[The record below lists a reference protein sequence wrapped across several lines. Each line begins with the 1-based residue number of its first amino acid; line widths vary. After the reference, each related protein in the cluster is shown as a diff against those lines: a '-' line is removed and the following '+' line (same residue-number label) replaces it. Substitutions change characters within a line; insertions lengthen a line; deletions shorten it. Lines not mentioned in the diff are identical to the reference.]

1 MSTYAESVA
10 AWLQPV
16 PWQLVA
22 TLEFPWNAR
31 PETADRKFTELID
44 SVERGMRT
52 RICYARALESR
63 AKSGERVPLHIHAA
77 LASAK
82 PIPHQLVS
90 GIWNSQVGRTNSSN
104 SDLAFIEPYNPSQ
117 CGIQYLL
124 KQIDDPDCEWDFRN
138 VHLFNPNVKLDSK
151 LDHASLRSARRWQ
164 QQVSLASA

>member
-1 MSTYAESVA
+1 VSTYAESVA

-31 PETADRKFTELID
+31 PETADRQFTELID

-82 PIPHQLVS
+82 HISPRLVS
-90 GIWNSQVGRTNSSN
+90 ETWNRKVGRTNASN
-104 SDLAFIEPYNPSQ
+104 GDLALVEPFDPSQ
-117 CGIQYLL
+117 GGIAYVL
-124 KQIDDPDCEWDFRN
+124 KQIDDPDCEWGVRN
-138 VHLFNPNVKLDSK
+138 IHLFNPDAKLDSK

-164 QQVSLASA
+164 QEISLAAA